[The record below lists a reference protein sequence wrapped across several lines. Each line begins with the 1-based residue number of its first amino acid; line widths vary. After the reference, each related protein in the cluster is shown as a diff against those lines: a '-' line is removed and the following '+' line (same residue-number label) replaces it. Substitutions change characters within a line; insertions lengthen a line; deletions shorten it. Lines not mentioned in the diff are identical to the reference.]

1 MPVYAHIEELADRMT
16 EKLVACRR
24 DFHKY
29 AESGWFEMRTASLI
43 ARRLTDMGYEVL
55 AGRDVCRDESR
66 MGLPPD
72 EELQKNCLRAKEQ
85 GADSEFLEKVRGGF
99 TGVMGIL
106 RCGKAP
112 PWPSGSTSTPLGWWK
127 TSPPITVHSGK
138 ASVP

>member
-1 MPVYAHIEELADRMT
+1 MYAHIEELADRMT

-106 RCGKAP
+106 RCGEGPTVALRFDIDA
-112 PWPSGSTSTPLGWWK
+112 LGVVEDV
-127 TSPPITVHSGK
+127 SPITVHSGK